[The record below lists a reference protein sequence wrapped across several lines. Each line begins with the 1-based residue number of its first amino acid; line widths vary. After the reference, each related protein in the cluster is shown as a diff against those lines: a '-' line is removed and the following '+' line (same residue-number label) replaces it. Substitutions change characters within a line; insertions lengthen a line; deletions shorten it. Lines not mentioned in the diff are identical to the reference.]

1 MNYQQKYRQKN
12 KKEVPTKN
20 QTVLEENKERLQKM
34 ACDDAR
40 YCLKKKNLKRELVEI
55 DISKEK
61 RQILWKNI
69 QSMSEEEKKKRAKSW
84 KALKMN

>member
-1 MNYQQKYRQKN
+1 
-12 KKEVPTKN
+12 
-20 QTVLEENKERLQKM
+20 M

-40 YCLKKKNLKRELVEI
+40 YCLKKKNLKRELVET

-69 QSMSEEEKKKRAKSW
+69 QSMSEEEKQKKSKKLESIENELKSV
-84 KALKMN
+84 K

>member
-1 MNYQQKYRQKN
+1 
-12 KKEVPTKN
+12 
-20 QTVLEENKERLQKM
+20 M

-40 YCLKKKNLKRELVEI
+40 YCLKKKNLKTELVEI

-69 QSMSEEEKKKRAKSW
+69 QSMSEEEKQKKSKKLESIENELKSV
-84 KALKMN
+84 K

>member
-1 MNYQQKYRQKN
+1 
-12 KKEVPTKN
+12 
-20 QTVLEENKERLQKM
+20 M

-55 DISKEK
+55 DISEEK

-69 QSMSEEEKKKRAKSW
+69 QSMSEEEKQKKSKKLESIENELKSV
-84 KALKMN
+84 K

>member
-1 MNYQQKYRQKN
+1 
-12 KKEVPTKN
+12 
-20 QTVLEENKERLQKM
+20 M

-69 QSMSEEEKKKRAKSW
+69 QSMSEEENQKKSKKLESIENELKSV
-84 KALKMN
+84 K

>member
-1 MNYQQKYRQKN
+1 
-12 KKEVPTKN
+12 
-20 QTVLEENKERLQKM
+20 M

-40 YCLKKKNLKRELVEI
+40 YCLKKKKLKRELVEI

-69 QSMSEEEKKKRAKSW
+69 QSMSEEEKQKKSKKLESIENELKSV
-84 KALKMN
+84 K

>member
-1 MNYQQKYRQKN
+1 
-12 KKEVPTKN
+12 
-20 QTVLEENKERLQKM
+20 M

-69 QSMSEEEKKKRAKSW
+69 QSMSEEEKQKKSKKLESIENELKSV
-84 KALKMN
+84 K